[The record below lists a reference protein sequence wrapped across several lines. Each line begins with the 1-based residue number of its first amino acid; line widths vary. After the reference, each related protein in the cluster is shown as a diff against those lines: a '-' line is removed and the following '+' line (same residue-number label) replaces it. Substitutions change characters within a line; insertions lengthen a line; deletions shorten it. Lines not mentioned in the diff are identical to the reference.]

1 MRFHGQEIAVSPEL
15 RYLAADEAAANFLG
29 RRPHGRVVPTE
40 DRWMQI
46 LGLTLDL
53 FDDAGRGTD
62 AYEWLVTPH
71 EEIGDRPPLVLL
83 QQDRS
88 QELLRLTRR
97 HLGQIDRRA
106 AA

>member
-1 MRFHGQEIAVSPEL
+1 MQFHGQEIAVSREL
-15 RYLAADEAAANFLG
+15 RYLAADEAAASFLG
-29 RRPHGRVVPTE
+29 RRPRGRVVPTE

-62 AYEWLVTPH
+62 AYEWLVTPN
-71 EEIGDRPPLVLL
+71 EEIGCRPPLVLL

-88 QELLRLTRR
+88 QELLQLTRR
-97 HLGQIDRRA
+97 HLERIDRRA